1 MKFPFNLDETI
12 NGLTKVTLRGGV
24 VGKVTFT
31 LCLVCIVML
40 GMVYTFHN
48 IWLTSIT
55 LAMMF
60 CMVMVMLWRVIN
72 FADRHPEA
80 ALLEGAEFI
89 VHQRMLHEAKS
100 IKTIKADEIEK
111 IEAEEG
117 NRVTVSQEAALIPDQ
132 SSEHTDAE
140 NGSY

>member
-1 MKFPFNLDETI
+1 VKFPFNLDETI

>member
-1 MKFPFNLDETI
+1 VKFPFNLDNTI

-24 VGKVTFT
+24 VGKITFT
-31 LCLVCIVML
+31 VSLVCVVML
-40 GMVYTFHN
+40 GLTYPFHN
-48 IWLTSIT
+48 IWLSGAA
-55 LAMMF
+55 LAMIFIMA
-60 CMVMVMLWRVIN
+60 MVMLWRVIN

-80 ALLEGAEFI
+80 ALLEGAEFL

-117 NRVTVSQEAALIPDQ
+117 NEVTVSQEAALIPDQ
-132 SSEHTDAE
+132 SSDLPNSE